1 MSLKTILVNQLARLI
16 SRKVR
21 KDASNA
27 VNCQKHIFNSLI
39 RNARNTRFGKD
50 HGFSSIKN
58 YTDFKNQVPLAG
70 YEELRHYISLIN
82 KGEKDVLWKG
92 IPTFFAKTSG
102 TTSGSKFIPLTK
114 NSTPNH
120 FGTAR
125 NAVFHYI
132 ASSGN
137 VGFMDGKMIFLSG
150 SPALSDTF
158 GIPTGRLSGIS
169 NHLIPNWLK
178 KSQLPSY
185 QTNCI
190 DDWETK
196 LDNIVRETAGQDLRM
211 ISGIPPW
218 VQMYYERLLD
228 FTGKKTVIEVFPN
241 FSLFVYGGVNF
252 EPYRAKLEELVGAKV
267 PSVETYPASEGFL
280 AFQDLQ
286 DDNALLLNINSG
298 IFFEFV
304 PLDEIFNENPTRLA
318 LEDVVTGVNYAVI
331 LNTNAGLWGYKIGD
345 TVRFVSTD
353 PYRIVVTGRVDH
365 FISAFGEHVI
375 SKEVE
380 YALISVA
387 NKENT
392 RIVEFTVAPQVNP
405 PNNEAP
411 FHEWFVEFDNPPENR
426 IDFSNK
432 VDVLMQNQNSYY
444 KDLREGNVLQC
455 LKINALQK
463 NTFRHYMKSLGKLGG
478 QNKVPRLADNRKIAV
493 FLEKYILH

>member
-1 MSLKTILVNQLARLI
+1 MM
-16 SRKVR
+16 
-21 KDASNA
+21 
-27 VNCQKHIFNSLI
+27 
-39 RNARNTRFGKD
+39 
-50 HGFSSIKN
+50 
-58 YTDFKNQVPLAG
+58 
-70 YEELRHYISLIN
+70 
-82 KGEKDVLWKG
+82 GERDVLWKG
-92 IPTFFAKTSG
+92 NPKFFAKTSG

-114 NSTPNH
+114 DSIPNH

-150 SPALSDTF
+150 SPTLTDTF

-228 FTGKKTVIEVFPN
+228 FTGKKTVMEVFPN

-252 EPYRAKLEELVGAKV
+252 EPYRAKLEELVGAKI

-280 AFQDLQ
+280 AFQDVQ

-304 PLDEIFNENPTRLA
+304 PLDEVFNENPTRLS
-318 LEDVVTGVNYAVI
+318 LENVVTGVNYAVI

-353 PYRIVVTGRVDH
+353 PYRILVTGRVNH
-365 FISAFGEHVI
+365 FISSFGEHVI

-380 YALISVA
+380 FALISVA

-405 PNNEAP
+405 PDNEPP
-411 FHEWFVEFDNPPENR
+411 FHEWFVEFDKLPENL
-426 IDFSNK
+426 IGIAQK
-432 VDVLMQNQNSYY
+432 VDDLMQQQNSYY

-455 LKINALQK
+455 LKIKALQK
-463 NTFRHYMKSLGKLGG
+463 NSFRNYMKSVGKLGG